1 MTFDFQAHRA
11 HDYVYLARRWR
22 SLARRAGLRC
32 EPFVTVDGFELLCA
46 RSPALQTE
54 GGIYLSAG
62 IHGDEPASTEGLLY
76 WAELNLKYLRQIP
89 LLLLPCLNPWG
100 LIHNRRVDPEGRDL
114 NRSYHLDDVPLIK
127 AHKELLK
134 GFTFAFAMCLHE
146 DYDAQ
151 GVYLYEVRPR
161 EEQADRQIGSEL
173 LAAAGYYVPVDLR
186 EKIEGRKASQ
196 GSIKRRIRHKQFPV
210 MPEAAYLAFNHSAH
224 TITLE
229 TPSEYELGARVQA
242 QAAAIQRAVEIVLG

>member
-1 MTFDFQAHRA
+1 MTFDFQTHRA
-11 HDYVYLARRWR
+11 HDYTYLVRRWR
-22 SLARRAGLRC
+22 SLARKAGLRC
-32 EPFVTVDGFELLCA
+32 EPFVMADEFELFYA
-46 RSPALQTE
+46 RSPALETK

-62 IHGDEPASTEGLLY
+62 IHGDEPASTEGLY
-76 WAELNLKYLRQIP
+76 FWAELNLKYLRRLP

-100 LIHNRRVDPEGRDL
+100 LIHNRRVDAEGRDL
-114 NRSYHLDDVPLIK
+114 NRSYHLDDVPVIK
-127 AHKELLK
+127 AHKELLR
-134 GFTFAFAMCLHE
+134 GFHFSFSMCLHE

-161 EEQADRQIGSEL
+161 ARPSMRPIGPEL

-186 EKIEGRKASQ
+186 RKIEGRRASQ

-210 MPEAAYLAFNHSAH
+210 MPEAVYLAFNHSDH

-242 QAAAIQRAVEIVLG
+242 QAAAIQRAVEIELG